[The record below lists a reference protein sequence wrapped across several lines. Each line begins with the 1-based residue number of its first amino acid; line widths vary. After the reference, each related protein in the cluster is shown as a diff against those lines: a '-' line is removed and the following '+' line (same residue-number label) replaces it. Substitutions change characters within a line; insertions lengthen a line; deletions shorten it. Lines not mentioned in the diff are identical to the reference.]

1 MWFLPYLHPEQWNHQ
16 PTQSLQP
23 TRRFLWHRI
32 ALKGRPRLFIHVYP
46 LFSATPCFFWTGF
59 FPDCSYVGMVCKC
72 QILLKFMHWLWQML
86 GNGNRNWI
94 FGSDPMYSGV
104 LALEKVPE
112 SWIFMAFWTL
122 IRWFIWQDYEHL
134 RALGFSNSEPS
145 PILPI
150 QCPLAPPLPQF
161 CLFPAPGFVRSQV
174 RVEGAAHGN
183 RMKSVGKPCRS
194 PSLMRPA
201 IKITP
206 INPIGPIVWV
216 LGGTHNDDFPMKNDG
231 FPMKMMIFLFDLFGS
246 YHWQVS
252 SLDGLNSRTCPVLS
266 RY

>member
-1 MWFLPYLHPEQWNHQ
+1 MSSKLCGVKHVISPLSPSRTVKS
-16 PTQSLQP
+16 PTNSVVATDETLSVASNC
-23 TRRFLWHRI
+23 F
-32 ALKGRPRLFIHVYP
+32 KGKAMVVYP
-46 LFSATPCFFWTGF
+46 CLSAIFSYALFFLDRF

-72 QILLKFMHWLWQML
+72 QILLKFTHWLWQML

-161 CLFPAPGFVRSQV
+161 CCLFPAPGFVRSQV
-174 RVEGAAHGN
+174 RVEVAAHGN

-194 PSLMRPA
+194 PTLMRSA

-206 INPIGPIVWV
+206 INPIGPLLSGGWGAHMKIKPPISRSILHGYKLILTIVFW
-216 LGGTHNDDFPMKNDG
+216 
-231 FPMKMMIFLFDLFGS
+231 
-246 YHWQVS
+246 Y
-252 SLDGLNSRTCPVLS
+252 
-266 RY
+266 